1 MGRVSNSIAN
11 IFPKLFFSFFVFV
24 SCLEWFLMLILN
36 LMNCFFVNQ
45 ILTQNYER
53 KIYSKRKN
61 YYSFTKAK

>member
-53 KIYSKRKN
+53 KNYSKRKN